1 MNTFYEKQYDD
12 FRCRKYYAGEKRLDK
27 EPHMHYHIEM
37 VALAE
42 GRTEAY
48 ADTERCMIEGGDIFL
63 SFPNAIHRYIS
74 FDNERFYLLFV
85 NPDLVPELAE
95 AFVTLRPTTALLK
108 GAMHDPDIYGL
119 IARLAREQE
128 KDDDYATVRRK
139 GYLLSLFSLLLSRME
154 LVEND
159 SDDLHSLKALVTYCT
174 QNYTKDLSLT
184 LLEEELHISKY
195 YISHL
200 FSDKLGIG
208 FIDYINSLRVSLACR
223 MLRHSEK
230 SVTEIGSESGF
241 GTLRTFN
248 RAFHKQMGC
257 TPGEYRRRQKEET
270 T

>member
-27 EPHMHYHIEM
+27 EPHMHYHIEL

-48 ADTERCMIEGGDIFL
+48 ADTERCIIEGGDIFI
-63 SFPNAIHRYIS
+63 SFPNAIHRYVS
-74 FDNERFYLLFV
+74 FDTERFYLLFL
-85 NPDLVPELAE
+85 NPDLIPELTE
-95 AFVTLRPTTALLK
+95 LFTTLRPTTSLLK
-108 GAMHDPDIYGL
+108 GAMHDPDILGL
-119 IARLAREQE
+119 IIRLSHE
-128 KDDDYATVRRK
+128 KEWDDPFAATRRK
-139 GYLLSLFSLLLSRME
+139 GYLLALFSLLLARME

-159 SDDLHSLKALVTYCT
+159 SDDLHTLKSLVSYCT
-174 QNYTKDLSLT
+174 RNYTKDLSLS

-223 MLRHSEK
+223 MLRHTDR
-230 SVTEIGSESGF
+230 SVTEISAESGF

-248 RAFHKQMGC
+248 RAFQKQMGC
-257 TPGEYRRRQKEET
+257 TPGEYRRKKKEVS
-270 T
+270 

>member
-1 MNTFYEKQYDD
+1 MNIFYEKQYDD

-27 EPHMHYHIEM
+27 EPHMHYHIEL

-48 ADTERCMIEGGDIFL
+48 ADTERCVIEGGDVFVA
-63 SFPNAIHRYIS
+63 FPNAIHRYVS
-74 FDNERFYLLFV
+74 FDTERFYLLFV
-85 NPDLVPELAE
+85 NPDLIPELAE
-95 AFVTLRPTTALLK
+95 TFTTLRPTTALLK
-108 GAMHDPDIYGL
+108 GAARDPDIFGL
-119 IARLAREQE
+119 IARLAREQG
-128 KDDDYATVRRK
+128 KDDAFATVRRK
-139 GYLLSLFSLLLSRME
+139 GYLLALFSLLLARME

-174 QNYTKDLSLT
+174 QNYTKDLSLAM
-184 LLEEELHISKY
+184 LEEELHISRY

-223 MLRHSEK
+223 MLRHTAK
-230 SVTEIGSESGF
+230 SVTEIGGEAGF

-248 RAFHKQMGC
+248 RAFQKQMGC
-257 TPGEYRRRQKEET
+257 TPGEYRRRQKENIS
-270 T
+270 